1 MGQLADSLLMSNL
14 MGFLYTLMLLL
25 PTILHLHP
33 HTHLHQLHL
42 LNLLQKNLHLKLLPL
57 LNLPLLCMPPHPLL
71 FTNQH
76 LVNSYSEYI
85 NY

>member
-1 MGQLADSLLMSNL
+1 MGQLVDSSLMSNL

-25 PTILHLHP
+25 LPTILHLHP
-33 HTHLHQLHL
+33 HMHLHLP
-42 LNLLQKNLHLKLLPL
+42 NLLQKNLHLKLLPL